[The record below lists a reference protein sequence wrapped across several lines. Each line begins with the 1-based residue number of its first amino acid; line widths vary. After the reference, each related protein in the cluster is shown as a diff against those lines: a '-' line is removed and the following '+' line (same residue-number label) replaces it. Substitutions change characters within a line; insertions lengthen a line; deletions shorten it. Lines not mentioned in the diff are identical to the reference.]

1 MRISSRRLGE
11 FLVARRVL
19 SRDVLDE
26 LLAREKAEGTHLSTL
41 LVEGRIVS
49 EQDLTAAVA
58 SELGVPY
65 VDVNERSILPDVW
78 GIIPEDL
85 ARGYLAVALE
95 RRGDDLVIAME
106 DPGDERTVSGLEE
119 VLGHRVLPA
128 VAVRGDLVRLVDQ
141 MYGAA
146 ESDGWDESPAPVGAG

>member
-1 MRISSRRLGE
+1 MRISSRRLGD

-26 LLAREKAEGTHLSTL
+26 LLARERAEGTHLSTL

-78 GIIPEDL
+78 GMIPEDL
-85 ARGYLAVALE
+85 ARRYLAVVLE
-95 RRGDDLVIAME
+95 RRGDGLLVAME
-106 DPGDERTVSGLEE
+106 DPGDDRTVALLEE
-119 VLGHRVLPA
+119 VLAQPVLPA
-128 VAVRGDLVRLVDQ
+128 
-141 MYGAA
+141 
-146 ESDGWDESPAPVGAG
+146 